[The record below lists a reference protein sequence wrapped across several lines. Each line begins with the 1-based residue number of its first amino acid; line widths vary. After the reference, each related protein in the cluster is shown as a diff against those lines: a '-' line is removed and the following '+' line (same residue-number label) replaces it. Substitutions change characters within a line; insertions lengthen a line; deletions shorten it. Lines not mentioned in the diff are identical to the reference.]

1 MSIVPMEKLAI
12 DAITAPKPPRQFG
25 KAQFVTL
32 EHPTVPSGSNLKIV
46 TPKLSQQFTIVP
58 MGEKLEDDKFSL
70 QCRVGEDAAA
80 FKEALTAF
88 DMRIRALAF
97 ANKKTWFGKN
107 ADDLTE
113 ERDLRTLQT
122 MNVKKGN
129 EKTDGSRWD
138 DSVKFK
144 VTGWAEF
151 VEEVLYRDGSDM
163 PKDVK
168 WKARLVDTNGNGGP
182 GPRQTQFFLNQGPNM
197 VTGKD
202 RMVPK
207 VPVQD
212 PAGNPKK
219 DSNGNPLWE
228 FVGPKHCTPGCQ
240 LTVVFEPS
248 PWLAGGK
255 FGVTLQARQIF
266 ITPPAAKPKE
276 VIEGIE
282 IVDTVDPILAGKAV
296 QQALAG
302 DDLRDLDAP
311 DGAEDGPESAELAT
325 GPAALAS
332 SLDDLASA
340 AVAAG
345 GSGGGEAGKKRK
357 AADAGLASPA
367 GAGAPAKKSSSS
379 SKAKKVTVVE
389 EDF

>member
-1 MSIVPMEKLAI
+1 MSIVPLEKLAI
-12 DAITAPKPPRQFG
+12 DAITAPKAPRQFG

-32 EHPTVPSGSNLKIV
+32 EHPSGSLKIV

-58 MGEKLEDDKFSL
+58 MGDKLEDDKFSL
-70 QCRVGEDAAA
+70 QCRLGEDAAA

-88 DMRIRALAF
+88 DMRIRSLAF
-97 ANKKTWFGKN
+97 AHKKSWFGKN
-107 ADDLTE
+107 ADDFTE
-113 ERDLRTLQT
+113 ERDLRSLHT

-129 EKTDGSRWD
+129 EKTDGTRWD

-144 VTGWAEF
+144 VTGWAEH
-151 VEEVLYRDGSDM
+151 VDEVLYREGSDM

-168 WKARLVDTNGNGGP
+168 WKARLVDANGNGGP

-228 FVGPKHCTPGCQ
+228 FVGPKHCTPGCL
-240 LTVVFEPS
+240 LTIVFEPS

-276 VIEGIE
+276 IIEGIE
-282 IVDTVDPILAGKAV
+282 IVDTVDHILAGKAV

-302 DDLRDLDAP
+302 DDLRDLD
-311 DGAEDGPESAELAT
+311 GPEADDGGADAELHT
-325 GPAALAS
+325 TPAALAS
-332 SLDDLASA
+332 SLDDLATA
-340 AVAAG
+340 ATAAG
-345 GSGGGEAGKKRK
+345 GASSEAGKKRK
-357 AADAGLASPA
+357 APDTGLSSP
-367 GAGAPAKKSSSS
+367 PTSKKSTA
-379 SKAKKVTVVE
+379 SKASKKVTVVD